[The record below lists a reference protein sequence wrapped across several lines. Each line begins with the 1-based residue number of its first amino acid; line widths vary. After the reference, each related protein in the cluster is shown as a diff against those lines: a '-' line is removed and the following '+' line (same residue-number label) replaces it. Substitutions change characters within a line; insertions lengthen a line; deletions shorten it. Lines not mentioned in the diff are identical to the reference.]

1 MAMARNGVCKMA
13 NKIEILT
20 TETSDYVASTSRYNN
35 NNTKVLK
42 YSDNGYLTLNTYKGW
57 NKILSN
63 EDRFTIV
70 GPGHEYRPD
79 LVSYEEY
86 GLPDFWWKILEIN
99 GIKDI
104 FDFKSGTNIRLPS
117 IVF

>member
-1 MAMARNGVCKMA
+1 MA
-13 NKIEILT
+13 NKIEILK
-20 TETSDYVASTSRYNN
+20 TEISKYVAGTSRYDNDK
-35 NNTKVLK
+35 TKVLK

-57 NKILSN
+57 NQSFSN
-63 EDRFTIV
+63 QDRFTVV

-86 GLPDFWWKILEIN
+86 GLPDFWWRIMEAN

-104 FDFKSGTNIRLPS
+104 FDFTSGTNIRLPAM
-117 IVF
+117 VY

>member
-1 MAMARNGVCKMA
+1 MA

-20 TETSDYVASTSRYNN
+20 TDPSRYVADTSRYNN
-35 NNTKVLK
+35 DKTKILR
-42 YSDNGYLTLNTYKGW
+42 YSDHGYLTLNTYKGW
-57 NKILSN
+57 NKSLSN
-63 EDRFTIV
+63 EDRFSIV

-86 GLPDFWWKILEIN
+86 GLPDFWWKIMEVN

-104 FDFKSGTNIRLPS
+104 FDFKSGINIRLPAM
-117 IVF
+117 VY